1 MDTKRKQY
9 IVDKLQY
16 KLLLIVV
23 GYMFIGI
30 LLSAVIMFLPS
41 FIQLSSTDSSIQYAA
56 AKEILALHKRFWP
69 TIIIVTAVVGTH
81 SLFLFHRLFG
91 PMYRFKKTLEDV
103 AGGDISY
110 NIKLRKRDFL
120 KKEELVIN
128 TLISSLRGVF
138 QELRKKNLNLGDSID
153 ELQQKIEG
161 STISLDDVQE
171 KLKELKEENRKIDQ
185 ELRRFKIS

>member
-1 MDTKRKQY
+1 
-9 IVDKLQY
+9 
-16 KLLLIVV
+16 
-23 GYMFIGI
+23 
-30 LLSAVIMFLPS
+30 MFLPS
-41 FIQLSSTDSSIQYAA
+41 FMKLSSADTNVQYAA

-69 TIIIVTAVVGTH
+69 TILIVSAVVGVH

-128 TLISSLRGVF
+128 TMISSLRDVF
-138 QELRKKNLNLGDSID
+138 QSLRENSRNLAGSID
-153 ELQQKIEG
+153 EMQRELEG
-161 STISLDDVQE
+161 SNISLEEVRE
-171 KLKELKEENRKIDQ
+171 KLNGLKEENAKIDQ
-185 ELRRFKIS
+185 GLSKFKIT